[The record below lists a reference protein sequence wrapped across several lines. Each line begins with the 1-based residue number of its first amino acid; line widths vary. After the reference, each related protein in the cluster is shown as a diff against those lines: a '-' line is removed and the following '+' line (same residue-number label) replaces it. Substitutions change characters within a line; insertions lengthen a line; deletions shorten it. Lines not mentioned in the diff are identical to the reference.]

1 MAFSLENI
9 RSKILTSIHGRRLG
23 IDPDGFLAGPKPL
36 RQQVTDATVASAA
49 AGTNLANHGVH
60 TVVTS
65 TNTEWTLTDPIP
77 GVAVRIGTNSTSTGN
92 HAIVPAAA
100 TITSTNGV
108 AGSSITLQGIGA
120 SIELMGISTA
130 QWLVTSRGGS
140 TTAGATAI
148 VSS

>member
-1 MAFSLENI
+1 MAFSLEKI

-36 RQQVTDATVASAA
+36 RKQVTNATSDTT
-49 AGTNLANHGVH
+49 GTNLANHGVH
-60 TVVTS
+60 TVVTT
-65 TNTEWTLTDPIP
+65 TNDVWTLADPVE
-77 GVAVRIGTNSTSTGN
+77 GVSVKIGTVSTSTGT

-100 TITSTNGV
+100 TIVSTNGV
-108 AGSSITLQGIGA
+108 AGSSISMQGVGA
-120 SIELMGISTA
+120 YIEMVGISTA